1 MLKREGNKRLGNDMA
16 QKGRSWVRI
25 QQKIIKTMLPVIVT
39 SHLVIELQTL
49 TVLEACLKETSNK
62 CSKIK
67 WRKEGDHGFESRE
80 IVKQILT
87 VVVTSKYIIYI
98 LTYIGYVVPK

>member
-1 MLKREGNKRLGNDMA
+1 M
-16 QKGRSWVRI
+16 
-25 QQKIIKTMLPVIVT
+25 QQVVAT
-39 SHLVIELQTL
+39 SRQLIYWATL

>member
-49 TVLEACLKETSNK
+49 TVLEACLKETRNDMAQSGRSWVRIPRDRQK
-62 CSKIK
+62 MQQVVAT
-67 WRKEGDHGFESRE
+67 SR
-80 IVKQILT
+80 QL
-87 VVVTSKYIIYI
+87 IY
-98 LTYIGYVVPK
+98 